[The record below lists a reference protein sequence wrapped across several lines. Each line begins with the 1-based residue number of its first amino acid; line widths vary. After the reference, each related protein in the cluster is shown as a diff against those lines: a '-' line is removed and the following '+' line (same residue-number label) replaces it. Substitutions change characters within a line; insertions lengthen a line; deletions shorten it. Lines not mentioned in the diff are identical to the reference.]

1 MESLHIL
8 HTQAAVTITQMLKT
22 FIYHLRR
29 LLSWPLRDFSYLS
42 HPLFNSNTS
51 SDQLSQKQ
59 IVNQYLSMRK
69 AGLLP
74 LPTSQVGWR
83 AFSQFDEDGILLYIF
98 SIIGTTNR
106 QAVEIGADCG
116 GDFFEFPESNITNLL
131 VNHDWHGLIIDA
143 SAKNIKKLTR
153 FFRNCRN
160 TTYQPP
166 VLQQALITR
175 QNINQTIKKSG
186 LIGEIDLFSLDVD
199 SNDYWLFQALNI
211 IQPRVLVLEF
221 NQFWKSQDVV
231 TIPYQE
237 DAAIFTKLCTAN
249 PDYFGA
255 SLPAMVK
262 LAKQKG
268 YRLVALN
275 NFGHNA
281 FFVKANLGKKYLPT
295 LQIKQAK
302 ISYPRSK
309 KLEWVR
315 V

>member
-1 MESLHIL
+1 
-8 HTQAAVTITQMLKT
+8 MLKK
-22 FIYHLRR
+22 FLYHLRKFWHFSR
-29 LLSWPLRDFSYLS
+29 RDFSHLS
-42 HPLFNSNTS
+42 HPLFNANTN

-74 LPTSQVGWR
+74 LPTNQVGWR

-106 QAVEIGADCG
+106 LAVEIGADCG

-131 VNHDWHGLIIDA
+131 VNHNWHGLIIDA

-153 FFRNCRN
+153 FFRNCRT

-166 VLQQALITR
+166 ALQQALITR
-175 QNINQTIKKSG
+175 QNINQVIKKSG
-186 LIGEIDLFSLDVD
+186 LTGEIDLFSLDVD
-199 SNDYWLFQALNI
+199 SNDYWLFQALDI
-211 IQPRVLVLEF
+211 IQPRVLILEF
-221 NQFWKSQDVV
+221 NQFWQSKDAV

-237 DAAIFTKLCTAN
+237 DATPFTKLRTAN

-255 SLPAMVK
+255 SLPAMIK

-275 NFGHNA
+275 SFGHNA
-281 FFVKANLGKKYLPT
+281 FFVKENLGKKYLPT
-295 LQIKQAK
+295 LQVKQVK
-302 ISYPRSK
+302 TSYPKSK
-309 KLEWVR
+309 NLEWVR